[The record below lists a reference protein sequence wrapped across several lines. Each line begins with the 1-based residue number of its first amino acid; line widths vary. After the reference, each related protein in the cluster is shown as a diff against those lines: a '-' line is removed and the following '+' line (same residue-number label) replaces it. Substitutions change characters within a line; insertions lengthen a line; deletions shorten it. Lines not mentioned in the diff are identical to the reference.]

1 MRTCG
6 AQNRL
11 SSAHLQLRGCMV
23 RPAGP
28 RTSAAARCGAEMG
41 CTLPTKP
48 RVALPSESAI
58 GIKEDEIHDNY
69 SDLDSEGARYA
80 KS

>member
-1 MRTCG
+1 
-6 AQNRL
+6 
-11 SSAHLQLRGCMV
+11 
-23 RPAGP
+23 
-28 RTSAAARCGAEMG
+28 MG

-69 SDLDSEGARYA
+69 SDLDSEGAVTRNLDLCE